1 MSVLVAV
8 TDSKEGRQALADGA
22 LEAKQLGTDLVVV
35 NLMSRSLDTSAL
47 PDDLVHDVVNP
58 HGTDD
63 VDQVDVV
70 LNTLQSRPDVTRL
83 VVGLR
88 RRSPIGKAVLGSIAQ
103 RLLLESLVP
112 VLAVKAPDA

>member
-8 TDSKEGRQALADGA
+8 TDTKEGRQALTDAA
-22 LEAKQLGTDLVVV
+22 QEAQQLGTELVVV
-35 NLMSRSLDTSAL
+35 NLMLRNLDTSAL
-47 PDDLVHDVVNP
+47 PDDLTTEVINRM
-58 HGTDD
+58 GSDD
-63 VDQVDVV
+63 VDQVEVV
-70 LNTLQSRPDVTRL
+70 LDALHERPDVTRM

-103 RLLLESLVP
+103 RLLLESPVP